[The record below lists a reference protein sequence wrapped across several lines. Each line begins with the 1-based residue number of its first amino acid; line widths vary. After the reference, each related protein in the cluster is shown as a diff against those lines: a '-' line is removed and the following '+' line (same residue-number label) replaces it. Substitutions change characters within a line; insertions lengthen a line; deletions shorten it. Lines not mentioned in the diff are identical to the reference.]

1 MRCLQQVW
9 QKSKTRPTD
18 PATAENVR
26 ICLASLTRILQDESH
41 ASIPHLCIEY
51 AASAQVYIP
60 ATEIALS
67 TLDEGI
73 IHALLAL
80 LNKLVDSEGGN
91 FLDHRAF
98 AGSVTTFA
106 KEIIAHGLIDS
117 DIGASLFEVLFS
129 IAAKLRLQPEDIRF
143 WFKRGTQ
150 GGDEAS
156 LNHAAQSK
164 FNDAAG
170 DFPLFYVLL
179 DHVHYDGKVG
189 EFART
194 GLLYIIE
201 SSARSEWL
209 EKWIVESDLATLMAS
224 GLGALYSQLSR

>member
-1 MRCLQQVW
+1 M
-9 QKSKTRPTD
+9 
-18 PATAENVR
+18 
-26 ICLASLTRILQDESH
+26 
-41 ASIPHLCIEY
+41 
-51 AASAQVYIP
+51 
-60 ATEIALS
+60 S

-73 IHALLAL
+73 TYALLAL

-91 FLDHRAF
+91 FLDNRAF

-106 KEIIAHGLIDS
+106 KAIISHRLIDS

-143 WFKRGTQ
+143 WFKRGAQ
-150 GGDEAS
+150 GADEAS
-156 LNHAAQSK
+156 DNHAAPQSK
-164 FNDAAG
+164 TNDVAG

>member
-1 MRCLQQVW
+1 M
-9 QKSKTRPTD
+9 
-18 PATAENVR
+18 
-26 ICLASLTRILQDESH
+26 
-41 ASIPHLCIEY
+41 
-51 AASAQVYIP
+51 
-60 ATEIALS
+60 S

-91 FLDHRAF
+91 FLDNRAF

-106 KEIIAHGLIDS
+106 KEVIAHSLINS

-143 WFKRGTQ
+143 WFKRGAQ
-150 GGDEAS
+150 GPEEVSEDPAAS
-156 LNHAAQSK
+156 QSK
-164 FNDAAG
+164 PNDVAG

-179 DHVHYDGKVG
+179 DHVHHDGKVG

-209 EKWIVESDLATLMAS
+209 EKWVVESDLATLMAS